1 MRKDQ
6 RITKTESFAVVRS
19 EGKSW
24 SDKFLVLIARSNGVT
39 LSRFGFSVGRRVGGA
54 VTRNKV
60 KRRLRETAR
69 LAQVQNGWD
78 MVVIV
83 RKKGSSADFHMLR
96 RSMNNLMK
104 RAGVLDG
111 SPNCSNPSPRID

>member
-6 RITKTESFAVVRS
+6 RITKTESFAVARS

-104 RAGVLDG
+104 RAGVLDV
-111 SPNCSNPSPRID
+111 SPNCSNPSPKID

>member
-54 VTRNKV
+54 VIRNKV
-60 KRRLRETAR
+60 KRRLREAAR
-69 LAQVQNGWD
+69 QAQVQNGWD

-104 RAGVLDG
+104 RAGVLDV
-111 SPNCSNPSPRID
+111 SPNCSNPSPKID

>member
-6 RITKTESFAVVRS
+6 RITKTESFAVARS

-24 SDKFLVLIARSNGVT
+24 SDKFLVLIARSNSAT

-54 VTRNKV
+54 VIRNKV
-60 KRRLRETAR
+60 KRRLREAAR
-69 LAQVQNGWD
+69 QAQVQNGWD
-78 MVVIV
+78 LVVIV

-96 RSMNNLMK
+96 QSMNNLMK
-104 RAGVLDG
+104 RAGVLDVSHDCSIS
-111 SPNCSNPSPRID
+111 SPKID

>member
-6 RITKTESFAVVRS
+6 RITKTESFAVARS

-24 SDKFLVLIARSNGVT
+24 ADEFLVLIARPNDSN

-54 VTRNKV
+54 VIRNKV
-60 KRRLRETAR
+60 KRRLREAVR

-78 MVVIV
+78 LVVVV

-96 RSMNNLMK
+96 RSMENLMR
-104 RAGVLDG
+104 RAGVLDV
-111 SPNCSNPSPRID
+111 SPNCSISAPKID

>member
-6 RITKTESFAVVRS
+6 RITKTESFAVARS

-24 SDKFLVLIARSNGVT
+24 SDRFLVLIARSNGAT

-54 VTRNKV
+54 VIRNKV
-60 KRRLRETAR
+60 KRRLREAAR
-69 LAQVQNGWD
+69 QAQVQNGWD

-104 RAGVLDG
+104 RAGVLDV
-111 SPNCSNPSPRID
+111 SPNCSNPSPKID